1 MFLLDEEDICSKEEQ
16 KQEALYRMNK
26 LNILPDVIDTFEKS
40 SEIKCSDY
48 GKIIAVPK
56 NILKDIRRWEADYGC
71 LAYHVVHSKLYGFEI
86 YNALSVSNYKED
98 WDYETTMID
107 KGRTMAYTINV
118 SKPDFSES
126 GTIILE
132 NHRGTLQRI
141 I

>member
-1 MFLLDEEDICSKEEQ
+1 MFILDEEDICSKEEQ

-40 SEIKCSDY
+40 NEIRCSDY

-71 LAYHVVHSKLYGFEI
+71 LAYHVVHSKLWGFEI

-98 WDYETTMID
+98 WVYERRLID
-107 KGRTMAYTINV
+107 SYCSMAYTINV
-118 SKPDFSES
+118 TKPDYSETGS
-126 GTIILE
+126 IQLYNYNGLLE
-132 NHRGTLQRI
+132 RI
-141 I
+141 N